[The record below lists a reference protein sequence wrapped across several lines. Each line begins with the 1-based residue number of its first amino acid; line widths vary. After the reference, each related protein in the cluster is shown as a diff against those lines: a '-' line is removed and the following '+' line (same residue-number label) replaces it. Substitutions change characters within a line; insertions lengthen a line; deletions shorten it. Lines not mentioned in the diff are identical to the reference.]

1 MFQHNELK
9 NRKSQR
15 ELKDMEVLQDSP
27 IRVYRENKGN
37 EKDAII
43 EDRMVAIFLELK
55 KDKSIQL
62 YKKKNS
68 SVKYDESTNS
78 TL

>member
-1 MFQHNELK
+1 
-9 NRKSQR
+9 
-15 ELKDMEVLQDSP
+15 MEVLQDSP

-62 YKKKNS
+62 YKKKPQALNMMNLQTPH
-68 SVKYDESTNS
+68 YR
-78 TL
+78 